1 MFQQFVDRENELRLL
16 GDTYK
21 QNKSSLIIIYGRRR
35 IGKTELIK
43 QFIKDKS
50 HIFFLADTRTDR
62 DNIKEMQ
69 RAISLQITNPL
80 FEKVEF
86 TDWLELF
93 REAEKLLKERVI
105 IVIDEF
111 PYLIKSNKAIPSIF
125 QKIWDSILS
134 EKDVCLVLLGSSI
147 SMMEDY
153 TLDYRAP
160 LYGRRTAQLQLQPLK
175 FEQLCQFLPSYPVE
189 ELVKVYGVTDG
200 IPLYILNFEP
210 RLNFEENIKENVF
223 RVGKF
228 LYQEAEILLKEELR
242 GTARYFSILKAI
254 AYGKQRFGEIA
265 NFTKLDKSIISK
277 YLDNLAILRL
287 IRKEYPVT
295 QKKEVRNARYVFND
309 NYFSFWFRYV
319 YPYKSLIEEGRA
331 ERLFDSIKKDF
342 NSYLGFVFE
351 KICREFLWGQGQEQ
365 EQKLPFLFTKLGR
378 WWHRDKEIDLV
389 ALNEETKEIAFF
401 EVKWSDLG
409 LGEASRILAGL
420 EEKSESVDWNNEKRK
435 EHFGVIGKRIEGK
448 ANLRGEGYLCYDLE
462 DMQKKQNFH

>member
-16 GDTYK
+16 EDTYK

-43 QFIKDKS
+43 QFIKDKR
-50 HIFFLADTRTDR
+50 HIYFLADTRTDR
-62 DNIKEMQ
+62 DNINEIQK
-69 RAISLQITNPL
+69 AISLYIRNPL
-80 FEKVEF
+80 FERVEF

-93 REAEKLLKERVI
+93 REFEKLLKERVI

-111 PYLIKSNKAIPSIF
+111 PYLIESNKAIPSIF
-125 QKIWDSILS
+125 QKIWDLILS

-147 SMMEDY
+147 SMMEDH

-175 FEQLCQFLPSYPVE
+175 FKYLGKFLPYRVE
-189 ELVKVYGVTDG
+189 ELVKVYGITNG
-200 IPLYILNFEP
+200 IPLYILKFEP
-210 RLNFEENIKENVF
+210 GLNFDDNLKENIF

-242 GTARYFSILKAI
+242 ETARYFSILKAI
-254 AYGKQRFGEIA
+254 AYGKHGFGEIV
-265 NFTKLDKSIISK
+265 NFTKLDKGIISK
-277 YLDNLAILRL
+277 YLDNLAIIRL

-309 NYFSFWFRYV
+309 NYFNFWFRYV
-319 YPYKSLIEEGRA
+319 YPYKSLIEEGRTD
-331 ERLFDSIKKDF
+331 RLFYLIKEDF

-351 KICREFLWGQGQEQ
+351 KICMEFLWEQ
-365 EQKLPFLFTKLGR
+365 ELPFLFTKLGR

-389 ALNEETKEIAFF
+389 ALNEGTKEIAFF
-401 EVKWSDLG
+401 EVKWSDLK
-409 LGEASRILAGL
+409 L
-420 EEKSESVDWNNEKRK
+420 EEARGTLRELEGKASFVDWNKR
-435 EHFGVIGKRIEGK
+435 ERQVHFGLIAKRLEGK
-448 ANLRGEGYLCYDLE
+448 EKLKEEGYLCYDLG
-462 DMQKKQNFH
+462 DIKKE